1 METIPDSFR
10 DLLESQVATLATV
23 GRNGRPQQSIIWFL
37 AEDGT
42 VRLSL
47 NTSRQ
52 KSVNL
57 VSNPSC
63 SLLIVDPASS
73 YRYLELRGH
82 VEIEPDTDLAFAKKT
97 GAKYG
102 ADLLQYDQPGDTRA
116 IATLVADRVRA
127 VDMRS

>member
-1 METIPDSFR
+1 METIPDAYR
-10 DLLESQVATLATV
+10 DLLDGQVATLATV
-23 GRNGRPQQSIIWFL
+23 GPNGRPQQSIIWFL
-37 AEDGT
+37 AEGGT

-52 KSVNL
+52 KTANL
-57 VSNPSC
+57 VDNPLC
-63 SLLIVDPASS
+63 SLIIVDPDSS

-82 VEIEPDTDLAFAKKT
+82 AEIEPDRDLAFAAKV

-102 ADLLQYDQPGDTRA
+102 ADLLQYDQPGDTRS
-116 IATLVADRVRA
+116 IVTLVADRVRA